1 MKKTLRILIPI
12 LLSIA
17 IILCMAWYLFVY
29 DRPFTRD
36 MLLSFARYGE
46 SHGKHTVATWLYNL
60 AYSQAGDNDA
70 VAIELAEQYKS
81 GGNYTKAEYTLSKA
95 IADGGGVELYIALC
109 QTYVEQ
115 DKLLDA
121 VTMLDGITNNDI
133 KQQLEQLRPKAP
145 TALPD
150 PGFYS
155 QYISVTISGEG
166 GAIYVSADGQY
177 PSVTQDTYTQPIAL
191 TDGENTIYAITVAEN
206 GLVSPLSIYGYTV
219 GGVIELMDF
228 ADAAIEAEVRAL
240 LNVSDTAELYTNDL
254 WTIRSFTV
262 PSDAKA
268 YSDLRHM
275 TFLENLTVENGVSGE
290 LHNFSSLANLTD
302 LKITNT
308 AVSQED
314 LKSIA
319 ALPLLKNLTL
329 QNCSLSSVSPLAS
342 AKELIT
348 LDLNNN
354 AIRAINA
361 LAEMKN
367 LQELNLQHNAVTDLS
382 PLSGITTLTKLDV
395 SYNSIASLAPI
406 CSLAN
411 LSWVDASTNALTDLG
426 PINELSALTY
436 LSVKSNQLSNVSAL
450 SSCTS
455 LTELNIA
462 SNALTDISA
471 LSSLTAMLYFDFS
484 YNQVETIPAFPKN
497 CELVTIDGS
506 NNKISSLDPLNGLK
520 NLNNVNMD
528 YNTEISTVKPLANC
542 PVLIEVNVYAT
553 KVKDVTVLT
562 NQSVIVN
569 YNPVN

>member
-1 MKKTLRILIPI
+1 MKKTLRIVIPI
-12 LLSIA
+12 LLSVA
-17 IILCMAWYLFVY
+17 IVLCMAWYLFVY

-46 SHGKHTVATWLYNL
+46 SQGKHTVATWFYNL

-70 VAIELAEQYKS
+70 VAVELAEQYKA

-95 IADGGGVELYIALC
+95 IADGGGIELYIALC
-109 QTYVEQ
+109 KTYVEQ

-121 VTMLDGITNNDI
+121 VTMLDGITNSEI

-155 QYISVTISGEG
+155 QYISVTLNGDG
-166 GAIYVSADGQY
+166 GTIYASDDGQY
-177 PSVTQDTYTQPIAL
+177 PSVTTDAYTQPIAL
-191 TDGENTIYAITVAEN
+191 SDGENTIYALSIAEN
-206 GLVSPLSIYGYTV
+206 GLVSPLSIFGYTI
-219 GGVIELMDF
+219 GGVIELVDF
-228 ADAAIEAEVRAL
+228 SDAAIEAEIRTL
-240 LNVSDTAELYTNDL
+240 LNVGDTTELYTNDL

-262 PSDAKA
+262 PADAKV
-268 YSDLRHM
+268 YSDMRHM
-275 TFLENLTVENGVSGE
+275 TFLESLTVEKGVSTE
-290 LHNFSSLANLTD
+290 LHNFSTLANLTE
-302 LKITNT
+302 LKILDTT
-308 AVSQED
+308 VSQED

-319 ALPLLKNLTL
+319 ALPLLKHLTL
-329 QNCSLSSVSPLAS
+329 QNCGLSGIAPLES
-342 AKELIT
+342 ANELVT

-354 AIRAINA
+354 TIRAIHS
-361 LAEMKN
+361 LGGMKN

-382 PLSGITTLTKLDV
+382 PLSGATALTKLDV

-411 LSWVDASTNALTDLG
+411 LNWLDASTNALTELG

-436 LSVKSNQLSNVSAL
+436 LSVKSNQLTNVSAL
-450 SSCTS
+450 ASCTA

-471 LSSLTAMLYFDFS
+471 LSSLTEMLYFDFS
-484 YNQVETIPAFPKN
+484 YNQVTSIPAFPKK
-497 CELVTIDGS
+497 CALVTIDGS
-506 NNKISSLDPLNGLK
+506 NNQISSLDALSGLK

-528 YNTEISTVKPLANC
+528 YNTEISSVKALANC

-553 KVKDVTVLT
+553 KVKDVTSLT